1 MIDMDHCIYQS
12 LFTMDEIYVAARC
25 NAASIQDSAPHIVQ
39 VGIAKKLAGNS
50 LLLDIID
57 YHLYT

>member
-1 MIDMDHCIYQS
+1 
-12 LFTMDEIYVAARC
+12 MDEIYVAARC
-25 NAASIQDSAPHIVQ
+25 NAASIQDSAPHILVQ
-39 VGIAKKLAGNS
+39 VGVAKKLAGNS